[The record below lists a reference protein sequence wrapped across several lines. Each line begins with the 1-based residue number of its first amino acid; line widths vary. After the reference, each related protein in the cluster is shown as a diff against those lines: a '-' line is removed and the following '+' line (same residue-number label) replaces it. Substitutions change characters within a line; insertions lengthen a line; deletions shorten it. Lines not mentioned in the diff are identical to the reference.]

1 MKLLILLLFIS
12 VLGIKGFT
20 QQGPKHN
27 TLKGKNASYDLIDI
41 DEYYMIARNIHNVD
55 TTRDMYY
62 DNGEMVPGS
71 WDLGGGMKCSYDEL
85 ISTVRSGLTQKEWET
100 MENAESGFLKIWIVA
115 DKAGEPLEM
124 EFTFSKTDPVFA
136 KMDPDRLFLIEEK
149 LKKILKL
156 EVAEADRNIKR
167 MKYFIS
173 FHYRYLK

>member
-1 MKLLILLLFIS
+1 MNPLNLMKIVFLLILIIS
-12 VLGIKGFT
+12 WANTKCAQEPNQVLD
-20 QQGPKHN
+20 
-27 TLKGKNASYDLIDI
+27 TLTGKNASYDLIDI

-124 EFTFSKTDPVFA
+124 DFTFSKTDPVFA

-149 LKKILKL
+149 LKK
-156 EVAEADRNIKR
+156 
-167 MKYFIS
+167 Y
-173 FHYRYLK
+173 